1 MILKI
6 AYNENSARLVEY
18 FKENFPNLEIE
29 AYNEDVYKERSDAF
43 ILKSHWGARETPFA
57 ILCDSEDK
65 AIKGFYSEVSECTI
79 NNIIDNLIGYE

>member
-43 ILKSHWGARETPFA
+43 ILKSHWGARETPF
-57 ILCDSEDK
+57 
-65 AIKGFYSEVSECTI
+65 V
-79 NNIIDNLIGYE
+79 